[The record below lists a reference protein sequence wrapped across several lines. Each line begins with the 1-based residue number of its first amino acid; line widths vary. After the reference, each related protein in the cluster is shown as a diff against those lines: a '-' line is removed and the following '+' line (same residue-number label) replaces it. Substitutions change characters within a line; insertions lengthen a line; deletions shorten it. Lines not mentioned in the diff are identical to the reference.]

1 MKGVDILMRST
12 EDRLTR
18 MHERAAAIKR
28 QEDKS
33 RLRILGSLSAGLMVC
48 LVIVMQQLQSMHHE
62 IYEGQTTGTSLL
74 DDSTGGYVLAAVL
87 AFIAGVVVTAV
98 IYRFRRKKGNDG
110 YHKR

>member
-1 MKGVDILMRST
+1 MRST

-18 MHERAAAIKR
+18 MHERAAAIKK

-33 RLRILGSLSAGLMVC
+33 RLRILGSLSAGLMAC

-74 DDSTGGYVLAAVL
+74 DDRIGGYVLAAVI
-87 AFIAGVVVTAV
+87 AFTVGVAVTAV
-98 IYRFRRKKGNDG
+98 IFRYRNKGN
-110 YHKR
+110 